1 MRGWRIKG
9 EEKLFTA
16 YLLNLLT
23 FILCLVMTY
32 NFHMIFSL
40 LSSTHTK

>member
-9 EEKLFTA
+9 QEKLFTA
-16 YLLNLLT
+16 SSFEPLT